1 MKGSLY
7 KYFIIPEIG
16 GPIFLKLLPSPRP
29 PFPPIKKPK
38 KIKNRKN
45 GGTDGFLPAP
55 ASVSQSDSQAPRQ
68 TEFDGVRV
76 REGKKILV
84 AIAPLWCFRFPGT
97 FRSTLGKVEIPISF
111 PEFFTIPR
119 TNFFSFVLFFCLSPC
134 LLSIWFG
141 CGVSGF
147 CLLYFGVLFL
157 LPSFLPSFMVFRYLE
172 RVFVFLPFAMEK
184 F

>member
-1 MKGSLY
+1 M
-7 KYFIIPEIG
+7 
-16 GPIFLKLLPSPRP
+16 
-29 PFPPIKKPK
+29 
-38 KIKNRKN
+38 
-45 GGTDGFLPAP
+45 
-55 ASVSQSDSQAPRQ
+55 
-68 TEFDGVRV
+68 

-97 FRSTLGKVEIPISF
+97 FRSTLGKVEIPFSC
-111 PEFFTIPR
+111 PEFFTIHR
-119 TNFFSFVLFFCLSPC
+119 TIFFFSFVLFFCLSPC

-157 LPSFLPSFMVFRYLE
+157 LPSFLPSFMVFGDLE
-172 RVFVFLPFAMEK
+172 RVLVFLLFAMEK